1 MISRAVARTLFFLFV
16 ASPSL
21 ADEYVCTDFQY
32 VSRETIG
39 FVAEWQ
45 GLDWDGVD
53 YRDAEFKTALNSDGG
68 KFFLFAGGTTSDRLA
83 ECLVIAEQLTPKIN
97 EAFKDAVSRLGKNSS
112 PENIEQI
119 MKSWPEEWRDEY
131 REAYFPVF
139 SVGRT
144 LVSDSWKTTV
154 FATMLD
160 EPERSLSAIDLIL
173 GQLSKCK
180 MSQECRGAFA
190 AFVGLN

>member
-1 MISRAVARTLFFLFV
+1 MILRAFARTLVCLFV
-16 ASPSL
+16 ASPVL

-39 FVAEWQ
+39 FVADWH
-45 GLDWDGVD
+45 GLDWSGVD

-68 KFFLFAGGTTSDRLA
+68 NFFLFAGRTPSDRLA
-83 ECLVIAEQLTPKIN
+83 ECLAVGEQLTPRIN
-97 EAFKDAVSRLGKNSS
+97 EAFKDAISRLGKNSS
-112 PENIEQI
+112 PEYIEQI
-119 MKSWPEEWRDEY
+119 MSSWPEEWRDEY

-173 GQLSKCK
+173 GRPSKCQ

-190 AFVGLN
+190 EFVGSN

>member
-1 MISRAVARTLFFLFV
+1 MIVRACTQFLICYFL
-16 ASPSL
+16 AAPAL
-21 ADEYVCTDFQY
+21 ADEYVCSDFQH

-39 FVAEWQ
+39 FVAKRQ
-45 GLDWDGVD
+45 GLDWNSVD
-53 YRDAEFKTALNSDGG
+53 YRDTDFESALNSNGG
-68 KFFLFAGGTTSDRLA
+68 MFFLFAGRDPSDRFA
-83 ECLVIAEQLTPKIN
+83 ECLAIAEQLTPRTD
-97 EAFKDAVSRLGKNSS
+97 EAFKAAVSRLGKNSS

-119 MKSWPEEWRDEY
+119 MSSWPEEWRDEY